1 MLKGSSLPWLAGWP
15 IDYISR
21 PWLIVTKYKEDRIRR
36 MKLQHQAEGYLE
48 LGLPQ
53 QALNLLG
60 RLGGSGNG
68 SDVRTLY
75 LQGQALRS
83 LERYGEAIVPLRKV
97 AELEPENVQVL
108 LALGWCHKRVGRIDL
123 AIEALE
129 TALAADSDEP
139 LIRYNLAC
147 YHSVAGDKRHALAY
161 LEQALALDP
170 NYRLLIDHEPDFDP
184 LRSDPEFQA
193 ICEGS
198 RTRG

>member
-1 MLKGSSLPWLAGWP
+1 M
-15 IDYISR
+15 
-21 PWLIVTKYKEDRIRR
+21 TKSKEDRIRR

-53 QALNLLG
+53 QALHLLARVG
-60 RLGGSGNG
+60 QGGGSEG
-68 SDVRTLY
+68 SEGVAASNKADVRTLY
-75 LQGQALRS
+75 LQGEALRS
-83 LERYGEAIVPLRKV
+83 LERYADAIVPLRKV
-97 AELEPENVQVL
+97 AQLEPENVRVL
-108 LALGWCHKRVGRIDL
+108 LALAGCHKRVGQIEL
-123 AIEALE
+123 AIAVLE

-147 YHSVAGDKRHALAY
+147 YHSAAGDKRQALLY

-184 LRSDPEFQA
+184 LRNDPEFQA
-193 ICEGS
+193 ACEGS

>member
-1 MLKGSSLPWLAGWP
+1 LGVSFLPVQSSAFHGGGPH
-15 IDYISR
+15 
-21 PWLIVTKYKEDRIRR
+21 VTKSKENRIRR

-53 QALNLLG
+53 QALQVLG
-60 RLGGSGNG
+60 RLGEAEN
-68 SDVRTLY
+68 SDAQRADLRTLF
-75 LQGQALRS
+75 LQGEALRS
-83 LERYGEAIVPLRKV
+83 LERYVDAIVPLRKV
-97 AELEPENVQVL
+97 SELEPENVQVL
-108 LALGWCHKRVGRIDL
+108 LALGWCHKRTGRIDL

-129 TALAADSDEP
+129 SALAADNDEP

-184 LRSDPEFQA
+184 LRGDADFQA
-193 ICEGS
+193 ICDGS
-198 RTRG
+198 QTRG